1 MIAIPPYIRRVCA
14 AAFIAAL
21 CFNAHAAFPPGM
33 TQGPSVEGITE
44 YDLANGLRV
53 LLFPD
58 ASQAKTTVNITYLV
72 GSRMENYGETGM
84 AHLLEHM
91 VFKGTPSRGNIM
103 SALGQRG
110 MDFNGSTWLDRT
122 NYFETFPASDDNL
135 DYALGMEA
143 DRMVN
148 SFIARKDL
156 DSEMTVVRNEME
168 NNENNAVRIL
178 IQRTTAAAY
187 DWHSY
192 GKDTIGA
199 RSDVELVDIAR
210 LQAFYHL
217 YYQPDNAVL
226 VIAGAFDPDKVLS
239 LVSKYF
245 GPIPKPSRVLPR
257 LYTEEPVQDGE
268 RQVTLRRVGDTQWLA
283 DLYHTVPA
291 AHPDAVAIEAA
302 VAVMTVTPGGRL
314 YQALVEAK
322 KATSVDDFVYN
333 GHDPGFAIFLVNV
346 PNQDPIDTAREV
358 MLRTVEGIK
367 ARPVSVAELDRV
379 RIKALQSI
387 DDSINNPQRLGIA
400 LSQSIAEGDWRLFF
414 LRRDQWRKVTP
425 ADVDRVATAYFK
437 PANRTIGA
445 FIPDASPE
453 RSPSPPTVDVAA
465 MVKDYKGD
473 AAVAAG
479 ETFDATPANL
489 DARAQRFTLANGMK
503 VVLLPKKTRGE
514 TVQFALRLHYGDEKS
529 IFGLE
534 GEGDLTGE
542 MMMRGTARHSRQ
554 EIEDTLDRLRAKL
567 SVGGSQT
574 GASARGQTVGADLAP
589 TLDLLAE
596 IMREPSFPAA
606 ELETL
611 KREDIAELEEGRSD
625 PRSIAVRALGRYEN
639 PYPAGDSRYTP
650 TLDEAI
656 KRLQT
661 PGVDALRSFHRRF
674 YGGAPAEI
682 AVVGDFDAPA
692 VKAQLERLFGDW
704 KSPSVFTRVP
714 EPLVDKRASAMPF
727 ETPDK
732 ANAFLTGSTSFALTD
747 RDQDYPAFLLANYLL
762 GGSTNS
768 RLWIRVRQKE
778 GLSYGVGSSFRA
790 SSFEPNSALSISAIF
805 APQNLQ
811 PLRTAVHD
819 ELKRAVTEGF
829 SAAEV
834 EDGKRAM
841 LQERKLSRARDA
853 GLAEALTQQA
863 YLGRTF
869 AFSGEIDAAI
879 ARLTPEA
886 INAAARKYLQ
896 PDAFAF
902 VFAGDFAKAGKKVVG
917 AR

>member
-1 MIAIPPYIRRVCA
+1 MIAFLPSIRRLCA
-14 AAFIAAL
+14 AAALIALCCNASAAL
-21 CFNAHAAFPPGM
+21 PPGVS
-33 TQGPSVEGITE
+33 QGSSVEGITE

-58 ASQAKTTVNITYLV
+58 ASQAKTTVNVTYLV

-91 VFKGTPSRGNIM
+91 VFKGTPSRGNIQ

-110 MDFNGSTWLDRT
+110 MSFNGSTWLDRT
-122 NYFETFPASDDNL
+122 NYFETFSASDENL
-135 DYALGMEA
+135 DFALGMEA

-168 NNENNAVRIL
+168 SNENNAVRML

-210 LQAFYHL
+210 LQAFYRL

-226 VIAGAFDPDKVLS
+226 VVAGAFDPDKVLS
-239 LVSKYF
+239 LVAKYF

-268 RQVTLRRVGDTQWLA
+268 RQVTLRRVGNTQWLA

-302 VAVMTVTPGGRL
+302 VGVMTVSPGGRL
-314 YQALVEAK
+314 YQSLVEAK
-322 KATSVDDFVYN
+322 KASSVDDFVYN
-333 GHDPGFAIFLVNV
+333 GHDPGFAMFLVQV
-346 PNQDPIDTAREV
+346 PDQDSIEGARDV
-358 MLRTVEGIK
+358 LLRTVEGVKTQPIT
-367 ARPVSVAELDRV
+367 AAELDRV
-379 RIKALQSI
+379 RAKTLKQI
-387 DDSINNPQRLGIA
+387 DDTINNPQRLGVA

-425 ADVDRVATAYFK
+425 ADLDRVATAYFK
-437 PANRTIGA
+437 PANRTVGA
-445 FIPDASPE
+445 FVPDAKPD
-453 RSPSPPTVDVAA
+453 RAPVPPTVDVAA
-465 MVKDYKGD
+465 MLKDYKGD
-473 AAVAAG
+473 PAVAAG

-489 DARAQRFTLANGMK
+489 DARAQRFALPNGMK
-503 VVLLPKKTRGE
+503 VALLPKKTRGE
-514 TVQFALRLHYGDEKS
+514 TVQFALRVRYGDEKS

-534 GEGDLTGE
+534 GEGNLVGE
-542 MMMRGTARHSRQ
+542 MLMRGTTRHSRQ
-554 EIEDTLDRLRAKL
+554 EIEDTLDRLRAKM
-567 SVGGSQT
+567 SAGGSQT
-574 GASARGQTVGADLAP
+574 GASARGQTVRTNLAP

-596 IMREPSFPAA
+596 IMRQPAFPPS

-611 KREDIAELEEGRSD
+611 KREDITALEEGRTD
-625 PRSIAVRALGRYEN
+625 PRSIAVRALGRYDN
-639 PYPAGDSRYTP
+639 PYPVGDGRYTP
-650 TLDEAI
+650 TLDEEI
-656 KRLQT
+656 KEIQT

-674 YGGAPAEI
+674 YGGAAAEI
-682 AVVGDFDAPA
+682 AVVGDFDAPS

-714 EPLVDKRASAMPF
+714 DPLVAKRANAMPI

-732 ANAFLTGSTSFALTD
+732 ANAFFTGTASFAIND
-747 RDQDYPAFLLANYLL
+747 RDTDYPAFLLANYLL
-762 GGSTNS
+762 GGSANS
-768 RLWIRVRQKE
+768 RLWNRVRQKD
-778 GLSYGVGSSFRA
+778 GLSYGIGSSFRA
-790 SSFEPNSALSISAIF
+790 SSFEPNGSISISAIF

-811 PLRTAVHD
+811 PLRTAVQ
-819 ELKRAVTEGF
+819 EEIKRASTEGF

-834 EDGKRAM
+834 EEGKRAM
-841 LQERKLSRARDA
+841 LQERKLSRTQDA
-853 GLAEALTQQA
+853 GIAEALTQQA
-863 YLGRTF
+863 YLGRNF

-886 INAAARKYLQ
+886 VNAAVRKYMQ
-896 PDAFAF
+896 PDSFAF
-902 VFAGDFAKAGKKVVG
+902 VFAGDFAKTRK
-917 AR
+917 

>member
-1 MIAIPPYIRRVCA
+1 MIALPTLIRRLCA
-14 AAFIAAL
+14 AVVLAAACITAQAAL
-21 CFNAHAAFPPGM
+21 PPGVSL
-33 TQGPSVEGITE
+33 GPSAEGITE
-44 YDLANGLRV
+44 YKLGNGLRV

-58 ASQAKTTVNITYLV
+58 ASKAKTTVNITYLV

-110 MDFNGSTWLDRT
+110 MSFNGSTWLDRT

-178 IQRTTAAAY
+178 VQRTMAAAFN
-187 DWHSY
+187 WHSY
-192 GKDTIGA
+192 GRDTIGA
-199 RSDVELVDIAR
+199 RSDVEQVDIAR

-239 LVSKYF
+239 LVAKYF
-245 GPIPKPSRVLPR
+245 GPIPKPARALPR

-268 RQVTLRRVGDTQWLA
+268 RQVTLRRVGNTHWLA

-302 VAVMTVTPGGRL
+302 VGVMTVSPGGRL
-314 YQALVEAK
+314 YQSLVEAK
-322 KATSVDDFVYN
+322 KASSVDDFVYN
-333 GHDPGFAIFLVNV
+333 GHDPGFAMFLAQV
-346 PNQDPIDTAREV
+346 PDQDSIDGARDV
-358 MLRTVEGIK
+358 LLRTVEGVK
-367 ARPVSVAELDRV
+367 AQPITAAELERV
-379 RIKALQSI
+379 RAKTLKQIE
-387 DDSINNPQRLGIA
+387 DSINDPQRLGVS

-414 LRRDQWRKVTP
+414 LRRDRWRTVTP
-425 ADVDRVATAYFK
+425 ADLDRVATAYFK
-437 PANRTIGA
+437 PANRTVGA
-445 FIPDASPE
+445 FVPDASPD
-453 RSPSPPTVDVAA
+453 RSPVPPAVDVAA
-465 MVKDYKGD
+465 MLKDYKGD
-473 AAVAAG
+473 PAIAAG
-479 ETFDATPANL
+479 ETFDAMPANL
-489 DARAQRFTLANGMK
+489 DLRVQRFTLANGMK
-503 VVLLPKKTRGE
+503 IALLPKKTRGE
-514 TVQFALRLHYGDEKS
+514 TVLFTLRVHYGDEKS

-534 GEGDLTGE
+534 GEGNLAADML
-542 MMMRGTARHSRQ
+542 MRGTSRHSRQ
-554 EIEDTLDRLRAKL
+554 EIEDALDRLRAKL
-567 SVGGSQT
+567 SVSGSQT
-574 GASARGQTVGADLAP
+574 SASARGQTVRQNLAP

-596 IMREPSFPAA
+596 IMREPAFPPT

-611 KREDIAELEEGRSD
+611 KREDLAALEEGRTD
-625 PRSIAVRALGRYEN
+625 PRSIATRALARYGN
-639 PYPAGDSRYTP
+639 PYPAGDRRYTP
-650 TLDEAI
+650 TLDEEI
-656 KRLQT
+656 KEIQT
-661 PGVDALRSFHRRF
+661 PGVDALKSFHRRF
-674 YGGAPAEI
+674 YGGAAAEFAI
-682 AVVGDFDAPA
+682 VGDFDAPA
-692 VKAQLERLFGDW
+692 VKEQLERLFGDW
-704 KSPSVFTRVP
+704 KSPSAYTRVP
-714 EPLVDKRASAMPF
+714 DPLVAKRASAMPI

-732 ANAFLTGSTSFALTD
+732 ANAFLTGSTSLALND
-747 RDQDYPAFLLANYLL
+747 RDPDYPAFLLVNYLL

-768 RLWIRVRQKE
+768 RLWNRVRQTE
-778 GLSYGVGSSFRA
+778 GLSYGIGSSFRPG
-790 SSFEPNSALSISAIF
+790 SFEPNSSFNISAIF

-811 PLRTAVHD
+811 PLRAAVDD
-819 ELKRAVTEGF
+819 EIKRATTEGF
-829 SAAEV
+829 TAAEV

-841 LQERKLSRARDA
+841 LQERKLARTQDA

-869 AFSGEIDAAI
+869 AFSGDVDAAI

-886 INAAARKYLQ
+886 VNAAARKYMQ
-896 PDAFAF
+896 PGSFAF
-902 VFAGDFAKAGKKVVG
+902 VFAGDFAKTRK
-917 AR
+917 

>member
-1 MIAIPPYIRRVCA
+1 MIALLPLIRRA
-14 AAFIAAL
+14 FAAFVLAAL
-21 CFNAHAAFPPGM
+21 CCNAHAALPPGVS
-33 TQGPSVEGITE
+33 QGPSVEGITE
-44 YDLANGLRV
+44 YDLSNGLRV

-91 VFKGTPSRGNIM
+91 TFKGTPSRGNIM

-122 NYFETFPASDDNL
+122 NYFETFPASDENL

-148 SFIARKDL
+148 SYVARKDL

-168 NNENNAVRIL
+168 NNENNAERIL
-178 IQRTTAAAY
+178 IQRTMAGAY
-187 DWHSY
+187 NWHSY

-199 RSDVELVDIAR
+199 RSDVEQVDIGR

-226 VIAGAFDPDKVLS
+226 VVAGAFDPDKVLS

-245 GPIPKPSRVLPR
+245 GPLPKPTRVLPR

-268 RQVTLRRVGDTQWLA
+268 RQVTLRRVGNTQWLS
-283 DLYHTVPA
+283 DLYHTVPG
-291 AHPDAVAIEAA
+291 AHPDSVAIEAA
-302 VAVMTVTPGGRL
+302 VGVMTVTPGGRL
-314 YQALVEAK
+314 YQALVETK
-322 KATSVDDFVYN
+322 KAASVDDFVYN
-333 GHDPGFAIFLVNV
+333 GHDPGFAMFLVNV
-346 PNQDPIDTAREV
+346 PDQDPIDSARDV

-367 ARPVSVAELDRV
+367 ARPITTEELDRV
-379 RIKALQSI
+379 RAKTLKGI
-387 DDSINNPQRLGIA
+387 DDSINNPQRLGVA

-414 LRRDQWRKVTP
+414 LRRDRWRTVTP
-425 ADVDRVATAYFK
+425 ADLDRVATEYFK
-437 PANRTIGA
+437 PANRTVGA
-445 FIPDASPE
+445 FVPDAKPD
-453 RSPSPPTVDVAA
+453 RSPVPPTVDIAA
-465 MVKDYKGD
+465 IVKDYKGD
-473 AAVAAG
+473 PAVAAG

-503 VVLLPKKTRGE
+503 VSLLPKKTRGE
-514 TVQFALRLHYGDEKS
+514 TVQFALRLHFGDEKS

-534 GEGDLTGE
+534 GVGSLAGE
-542 MMMRGTARHSRQ
+542 MMMRGTTRHSRQ

-567 SVGGSQT
+567 SVGGGQT
-574 GASARGQTVGADLAP
+574 GASARGQTVRANLAP

-596 IMREPSFPAA
+596 IMRQPSFPQA

-611 KREDIAELEEGRSD
+611 KREEIAELEEGRTD
-625 PRSIAVRALGRYEN
+625 PRSIAVRALGRYDN
-639 PYPAGDSRYTP
+639 PYPAGDGRYTP

-656 KRLQT
+656 KEMQT
-661 PGVDALRSFHRRF
+661 PGVDALKSFHRRF
-674 YGGAPAEI
+674 YGGAAAEI
-682 AVVGDFDAPA
+682 AVVGDFDASV
-692 VKAQLERLFGDW
+692 VKTQLERLFGDW
-704 KSPSVFTRVP
+704 KSPSTFTRVP
-714 EPLVDKRASAMPF
+714 DPLVAKHAKAMPI

-732 ANAFLTGSTSFALTD
+732 ANAFFTGSTSFALND
-747 RDQDYPAFLLANYLL
+747 RDPDYPAFLLANYLL

-768 RLWIRVRQKE
+768 RLWNRVRQKE
-778 GLSYGVGSSFRA
+778 GLSYGIGSSFRA
-790 SSFEPNSALSISAIF
+790 SSFEPNGSVNISAIF

-811 PLRTAVHD
+811 PLQTAVR
-819 ELKRAVTEGF
+819 EETQRAATDGF

-841 LQERKLSRARDA
+841 LQERKLSRTQDA
-853 GLAEALTQQA
+853 GLADALTQQS

-869 AFSGEIDAAI
+869 AFSGEVDAAI
-879 ARLTPEA
+879 ERLTPDVV
-886 INAAARKYLQ
+886 NAAARKYLQ
-896 PDAFAF
+896 PDSFAF
-902 VFAGDFAKAGKKVVG
+902 VFAGDFAKARK
-917 AR
+917 

>member
-1 MIAIPPYIRRVCA
+1 MNAFLPSIRRLCA
-14 AAFIAAL
+14 AVALIALCCNASAAL
-21 CFNAHAAFPPGM
+21 PPGVS
-33 TQGPSVEGITE
+33 QGPSVEGIAE

-58 ASQAKTTVNITYLV
+58 ASQAKTTVNVTYLV

-91 VFKGTPSRGNIM
+91 VFKGTPSRGNIQ

-110 MDFNGSTWLDRT
+110 MSFNGSTWLDRT
-122 NYFETFPASDDNL
+122 NYFETFSASDENL
-135 DYALGMEA
+135 DFALGMEA

-168 NNENNAVRIL
+168 SNENNAVRML

-199 RSDVELVDIAR
+199 RSDVEQVDIAR
-210 LQAFYHL
+210 LQAFYRL

-226 VIAGAFDPDKVLS
+226 VVAGAFDPDKVLS
-239 LVSKYF
+239 LVAKYF

-268 RQVTLRRVGDTQWLA
+268 RQVTLRRVGNTQWLA

-302 VAVMTVTPGGRL
+302 VGVMTVSPGGRL
-314 YQALVEAK
+314 YQSLVEAK
-322 KATSVDDFVYN
+322 KASSVDDFVYN
-333 GHDPGFAIFLVNV
+333 GHDPGFAMFLVQV
-346 PNQDPIDTAREV
+346 PDQDSIEGARDV
-358 MLRTVEGIK
+358 LLRTVEGVKTQPIT
-367 ARPVSVAELDRV
+367 AAELDRV
-379 RIKALQSI
+379 RAKTLKQI
-387 DDSINNPQRLGIA
+387 DDTINNPQRLGVA

-425 ADVDRVATAYFK
+425 ADLDRVATAYFK
-437 PANRTIGA
+437 PANRTVGA
-445 FIPDASPE
+445 FVPDAKPD
-453 RSPSPPTVDVAA
+453 RAPAPPTVDVAA
-465 MVKDYKGD
+465 MLKDYKGD
-473 AAVAAG
+473 PAVAAG

-489 DARAQRFTLANGMK
+489 DARAQRFTLSNGMK
-503 VVLLPKKTRGE
+503 VALLPKKTRGE
-514 TVQFALRLHYGDEKS
+514 TVQFALRVHYGDEKS

-534 GEGDLTGE
+534 GEGNLVGE
-542 MMMRGTARHSRQ
+542 MLMRGTTRHSRQ

-567 SVGGSQT
+567 SAGGSQT
-574 GASARGQTVGADLAP
+574 GASARGQTVRANLAP
-589 TLDLLAE
+589 TLELLAE
-596 IMREPSFPAA
+596 IMREPSFPAS

-611 KREDIAELEEGRSD
+611 KREAITGLEEGRTD
-625 PRSIAVRALGRYEN
+625 PRSIAVRALGRYDN
-639 PYPAGDSRYTP
+639 PYPVGDGRYTP
-650 TLDEAI
+650 TLDEEI
-656 KRLQT
+656 KEIQT

-674 YGGAPAEI
+674 YGGAAAEI
-682 AVVGDFDAPA
+682 AVVGDFDAPS

-714 EPLVDKRASAMPF
+714 DPLVAKRANAMPI

-732 ANAFLTGSTSFALTD
+732 ANAFFTGTASFAIND
-747 RDQDYPAFLLANYLL
+747 RDTDYPAFLLANYLL
-762 GGSTNS
+762 GGSANS
-768 RLWIRVRQKE
+768 RLWNRVRQKD
-778 GLSYGVGSSFRA
+778 GLSYGIGSSFRA
-790 SSFEPNSALSISAIF
+790 SSFEPNGSISISAIF

-811 PLRTAVHD
+811 PLRTAV
-819 ELKRAVTEGF
+819 EEEIKRASTEGF

-834 EDGKRAM
+834 EEGKRAM
-841 LQERKLSRARDA
+841 LQERKLSRTQDA
-853 GLAEALTQQA
+853 GIAEALTQQA
-863 YLGRTF
+863 YLGRNF

-886 INAAARKYLQ
+886 VNAAVRKYMQ
-896 PDAFAF
+896 PDSFAF
-902 VFAGDFAKAGKKVVG
+902 VFAGDFAKTRK
-917 AR
+917 